1 MTRIVALEGVR
12 NFRDFGGYAARG
24 GQLKRAKLYRSA
36 HHADATDSDLQ
47 TIAGLGVS
55 LIVNLLR
62 PAERDRFPS
71 RRWSDFSAAT
81 IHNDEEHEGDE
92 SWSDFLKQ
100 SDLSA
105 ASFRGHLQRFYR
117 SACFAPRHI

>member
-1 MTRIVALEGVR
+1 MTRIVRLEGVR

-36 HHADATDSDLQ
+36 HHADATEADLQ

-55 LIVNLLR
+55 LVVNLLR

-71 RRWSDFSAAT
+71 RRWNDFPTAT
-81 IHNDEEHEGDE
+81 IH
-92 SWSDFLKQ
+92 
-100 SDLSA
+100 
-105 ASFRGHLQRFYR
+105 RGMLGGRIR
-117 SACFAPRHI
+117 G